1 MFTRRYR
8 LILIAIGVIFLCWTI
23 YIEVYEVAA
32 AIAIAILAL
41 VWGYYSEGTVVMA
54 AREFHNKNFERAE
67 ELLKEIEDPD
77 RLKRHR
83 RGFYEFIYGNIE
95 LHRQNFDAAERHFQ
109 IATRFPLRNQND
121 KAIVLVHLANLNLRK
136 KDFERS
142 AAYVAKARQMKIT
155 SRVKAIIQKIETEI
169 QKSREQPEYTG

>member
-8 LILIAIGVIFLCWTI
+8 LILIAIGVIFFCWTI
-23 YIEVYEVAA
+23 YIGLYEVSG
-32 AIAIAILAL
+32 AIAVAVGAL
-41 VWGYYSEGTVVMA
+41 TWGYYSEGTVVMA

-77 RLKRHR
+77 RLKPHR

-95 LHRQNFDAAERHFQ
+95 LNRQNFDAAERHFQ

-136 KDFERS
+136 KEFDQS
-142 AAYVAKARQMKIT
+142 GVYVTRARQMKST
-155 SRVKAIIQKIETEI
+155 TRVKNIIQQIEIEI
-169 QKSREQPEYTG
+169 QRSREQPQYTG